1 MPTLR
6 ARHGH
11 RDRLDDTFERARET
25 IARSNWDPQL
35 QSDLSQY
42 LCVRVSG
49 FIEQAIRDVYNE
61 YAQRSDRRVAALVSS
76 LMRQQ
81 LQSPNAENLIQLA
94 SRLDKVWGDELD
106 EFLVEERRSAINGIV
121 EKRHLIAHGEYTGI
135 SIQRL
140 SDWYGAA
147 KEVVAFVEKQ
157 CGV

>member
-6 ARHGH
+6 ARHDY
-11 RDRLDDTFERARET
+11 RDQLDDTFTRARET
-25 IARSNWDPQL
+25 IAQSNWDPQL

-49 FIEQAIRDVYNE
+49 FIEQAIRDVYHE
-61 YAQRSDRRVAALVSS
+61 YAQRSDRRVASLVSS
-76 LMRQQ
+76 LIRQQ
-81 LQSPNAENLIQLA
+81 LQSPNAENLVQLA
-94 SRLDKVWGDELD
+94 GRLDKTWEDELR
-106 EFLVEERRSAINGIV
+106 EFLGEERRSAINGIV

-135 SIQRL
+135 SIHRL
-140 SDWYGAA
+140 TDWYDAA